1 VTICQWG
8 EADVYIYKDVRG
20 GFACCGC
27 SLRGRSPSVDEMD
40 SSADA
45 TTFFVDTAEEIL
57 LHMHEHK
64 DAGDRIP
71 KKAMDAV
78 VAIIKK
84 ES

>member
-1 VTICQWG
+1 
-8 EADVYIYKDVRG
+8 
-20 GFACCGC
+20 
-27 SLRGRSPSVDEMD
+27 MD

-45 TTFFVDTAEEIL
+45 TTFFVDTAEEII